1 MSILRAAQRL
11 LGRAAVDELTLPE
24 LVTLVANDRSD
35 ANVRAFYRA
44 LMTSNVGA
52 RAPTAPR
59 QRGAYMVTESDQ
71 IGIPSVMGKDGS
83 PVLVVYCGIPALSAA
98 HPGETFL
105 EIESRLVLEMARAIE
120 GGVVIQNGTDGRD
133 SWAGVP
139 REHVADVLA
148 GRYPSLA
155 ASALPLHARSAG

>member
-11 LGRAAVDELTLPE
+11 LGRAAVDELTLSE
-24 LVTLVANDRSD
+24 LVTLVADDPSD
-35 ANVRAFYRA
+35 VNVRAFHRV

-59 QRGAYMVTESDQ
+59 QRGAYLVTESDQ
-71 IGIPSVMGKDGS
+71 IGIPCVMGEDGS
-83 PVLVVYCGIPALSAA
+83 RVLVVYCDIPALSTA
-98 HPGETFL
+98 HPDETFF
-105 EIESRLVLEMARAIE
+105 EIESRVVLEMARAIE
-120 GGVVIQNGTDGRD
+120 SGVVVQNGTDGRD

-148 GRYPSLA
+148 GRHPSA
-155 ASALPLHARSAG
+155 AVSALPLHTRIPG